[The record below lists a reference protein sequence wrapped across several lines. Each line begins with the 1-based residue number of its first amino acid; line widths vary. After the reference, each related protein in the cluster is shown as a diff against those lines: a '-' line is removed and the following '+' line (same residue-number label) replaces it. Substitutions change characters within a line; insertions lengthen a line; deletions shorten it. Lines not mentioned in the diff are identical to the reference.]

1 MALTIPIFII
11 FFQMF
16 RSIKNDMFDEIAL
29 KLGSQSEFKTI
40 FNELD
45 EAIFIFEDKKLQN
58 MNIISF

>member
-1 MALTIPIFII
+1 
-11 FFQMF
+11 
-16 RSIKNDMFDEIAL
+16 MFDEIAL

-58 MNIISF
+58 MNILFRKFLFKYFNEE

>member
-1 MALTIPIFII
+1 
-11 FFQMF
+11 MF

-58 MNIISF
+58 MNILFRKFLFKYFNED

>member
-45 EAIFIFEDKKLQN
+45 EAIFIFEDTKL
-58 MNIISF
+58 